1 MKCIKEAAAKTYGR
15 DTKTAKTVAE
25 IINNVIANGDAE
37 IYTLS
42 KKFDGL
48 DLEYIRVPKET
59 VKAAYDQV
67 DQATIEAMKAA
78 ADQIRFYAEK
88 QLACMKELDTE
99 TPVPGVRLGHRLVP
113 VDSVGCYVPG
123 GRYPLPSTALMLAIP
138 AKVAGVK
145 RIAACSPASKVS
157 GTIHPA
163 VLAAMD
169 IAGVDEIYCVG
180 GAQAIAAFTYG
191 TESIR
196 KVDMICGPGNRF
208 VTEAKRQV
216 IGEVGI
222 DSLAGPSE
230 VLIVADESANP
241 DFTAIDILAQSEHD
255 PNARATLVTTSPDL
269 AEKTLKRVTEIA
281 AELPTGE
288 LALKSWE
295 DNGMLYLADSM
306 DEAIDLANEMAPEHL
321 EVQVKPE
328 IEQEVSDRLL
338 HYGSLFVGHY
348 TPVTFGDYCSG
359 TNHTLPTMRTARY
372 SNGVWV
378 GTFIKTSFV
387 QHITE
392 EGCRNL
398 ASTAVH
404 MAGTEGL
411 MAHRKSI
418 TIRMEAMDQKKK

>member
-1 MKCIKEAAAKTYGR
+1 MKCIKEAAAKNYGK
-15 DTKTAKTVAE
+15 DAATTKIVAD
-25 IINNVIANGDAE
+25 IIENVIQNGDAE
-37 IYTLS
+37 IHTLS
-42 KKFDGL
+42 RKFDGL
-48 DLEYIRVPKET
+48 DLEYIRVPEET
-59 VKAAYDQV
+59 VKAAYDLV
-67 DQATIEAMKAA
+67 APEVVEAMKAA
-78 ADQIRFYAEK
+78 AAQIRFYAEK
-88 QLACMKELDTE
+88 QLETMKNLDTD
-99 TPVPGVRLGHRLVP
+99 TPIPGVRLSHRLVP

-138 AKVAGVK
+138 ARVAGVK
-145 RIAACSPASKVS
+145 RIAACSPASKVT

-163 VLAAMD
+163 VLVAMD
-169 IAGVDEIYCVG
+169 LADVDEIYCVG

-191 TESIR
+191 TETIK

-216 IGEVGI
+216 LGEVGI

-230 VLIVADESANP
+230 VLIIADESANP

-255 PNARATLVTTSPDL
+255 PNARATLVTTSMEL
-269 AEKTLKRVTEIA
+269 AEKTLKRVNEIA
-281 AELPTGE
+281 AELPTGD

-295 DNGMLYLADSM
+295 DNGMLFIADDM
-306 DEAIDLANEMAPEHL
+306 EEAIALANEMAPEHL

-328 IEQEVSDRLL
+328 IEETVSNALL

-392 EGCRNL
+392 EGCRNM
-398 ASTAVH
+398 AKTAVCL
-404 MAGTEGL
+404 ADTEGL
-411 MAHRKSI
+411 MAHKKSI
-418 TIRMEAMDQKKK
+418 TIRVDAMKK

>member
-1 MKCIKEAAAKTYGR
+1 MKCIKEATAKTYGK
-15 DTKTAKTVAE
+15 DLATINAVAE
-25 IINNVIANGDAE
+25 IIENVRTHGDAE
-37 IYTLS
+37 IYALS
-42 KKFDGL
+42 KKFDNLEL
-48 DLEYIRVPKET
+48 DAIRVSPET
-59 VKAAYDQV
+59 VQAAYEQTNSE
-67 DQATIEAMKAA
+67 TIEALKAA
-78 ADQIRFYAEK
+78 AEQIRFYAQK
-88 QLACMKELDTE
+88 QLSCLKELDIDS
-99 TPVPGVRLGHRLVP
+99 PVPGVRLGHRLVP

-163 VLAAMD
+163 VLVAMD

-180 GAQAIAAFTYG
+180 GAQAVAAFTYG
-191 TESIR
+191 TESIQ
-196 KVDMICGPGNRF
+196 KVDLICGPGNRF

-230 VLIVADESANP
+230 VLILADESANP

-255 PNARATLVTTSPDL
+255 PNARATLVTTSKEL
-269 AEKTLKRVTEIA
+269 AEKTLQRVTEIA
-281 AELPTGE
+281 AELPTGD
-288 LALKSWE
+288 LALQSWK
-295 DNGMLYLADSM
+295 DNGMLFLADSM
-306 DEAIDLANEMAPEHL
+306 EEAIQLANEMAPEHL

-328 IEQEVSDRLL
+328 IEEEVSKQLL

-372 SNGVWV
+372 SNGVWA

-387 QHITE
+387 QHITK
-392 EGCRNL
+392 EGCQNL
-398 ASTAVH
+398 ASTAISL
-404 MAGTEGL
+404 AGTEGL
-411 MAHRKSI
+411 MAHQKSI
-418 TIRMEAMDQKKK
+418 TIRMDAMKSE

>member
-1 MKCIKEAAAKTYGR
+1 MKCIKEAAAKSYGR
-15 DTKTAKTVAE
+15 DAATTKTVAD
-25 IINNVIANGDAE
+25 IIEQVIAHGDEE
-37 IYTLS
+37 IYKLS
-42 KKFDGL
+42 RQFDHLEL
-48 DLEYIRVPKET
+48 DSIRVSSDMIKVAYQQVKPET
-59 VKAAYDQV
+59 V
-67 DQATIEAMKAA
+67 EAMKAA
-78 ADQIRFYAEK
+78 AAQIRFYAEK
-88 QLACMKELDTE
+88 QLASMSELDTE
-99 TPVPGVRLGHRLVP
+99 TPIPGVRLGHRLVP

-163 VLAAMD
+163 TLVAMD

-180 GAQAIAAFTYG
+180 GAQAVAALTYG

-216 IGEVGI
+216 MGEVGI

-255 PNARATLVTTSPDL
+255 PNARAILVTTSKEL
-269 AEKTLKRVTEIA
+269 ADQTLIRVQEIA
-281 AELPTGE
+281 KELPTGE
-288 LALKSWE
+288 LAWKSWE
-295 DNGMLYLADSM
+295 DNGLLYLADTM
-306 DEAIDLANEMAPEHL
+306 EEAIALANEVAPEHL

-328 IEQEVSDRLL
+328 IENQVSESLR

-392 EGCRNL
+392 EGCKNL
-398 ASTAVH
+398 ADTAVCL
-404 MAGTEGL
+404 AETEGL

-418 TIRMEAMDQKKK
+418 TIRMDAMKKNG

>member
-1 MKCIKEAAAKTYGR
+1 MKCIKEATAKTYGK
-15 DTKTAKTVAE
+15 DLATINAVAE
-25 IINNVIANGDAE
+25 IIENVRTNGDAE
-37 IYTLS
+37 IYALS
-42 KKFDGL
+42 KKFDNLEL
-48 DLEYIRVPKET
+48 DAIRVSPET
-59 VKAAYDQV
+59 VQAAYEQTSSE
-67 DQATIEAMKAA
+67 TIEALKAA
-78 ADQIRFYAEK
+78 AEQIRFYAQK
-88 QLACMKELDTE
+88 QLSCLKELNIDS
-99 TPVPGVRLGHRLVP
+99 PVPGVRLGHRLVP

-163 VLAAMD
+163 VLVAMD

-180 GAQAIAAFTYG
+180 GAQAVAAFTYG
-191 TESIR
+191 TESIQ
-196 KVDMICGPGNRF
+196 KVDLICGPGNRF

-230 VLIVADESANP
+230 VLIVADDSANP

-255 PNARATLVTTSPDL
+255 PNARATLITTSKEL
-269 AEKTLKRVTEIA
+269 AEKTLQRVTEIA
-281 AELPTGE
+281 TELPTGE
-288 LALKSWE
+288 LALQSWK
-295 DNGMLYLADSM
+295 DNGMLFLADSM
-306 DEAIDLANEMAPEHL
+306 DEAIRLANEMAPEHL
-321 EVQVKPE
+321 EVQVRPE
-328 IEQEVSDRLL
+328 IEEEISKQLL

-372 SNGVWV
+372 SNGVWA

-387 QHITE
+387 QHITK
-392 EGCRNL
+392 EGCQNL
-398 ASTAVH
+398 ASTAISL
-404 MAGTEGL
+404 AGIEGL
-411 MAHRKSI
+411 MAHQKSI
-418 TIRMEAMDQKKK
+418 TIRMDAMKSE

>member
-1 MKCIKEAAAKTYGR
+1 MKCIKEAAAKTYGT
-15 DTKTAKTVAE
+15 DAATTKTVAD
-25 IINNVIANGDAE
+25 IIENVKAHGDAE

-48 DLEYIRVPKET
+48 DLEYIRVPHEVVT
-59 VKAAYDQV
+59 AAYDQV
-67 DQATIEAMKAA
+67 EAETVEALRAA
-78 ADQIRFYAEK
+78 AAQIRFYAEK
-88 QLACMKELDTE
+88 QLSCMTGLDTV
-99 TPVPGVRLGHRLVP
+99 TPIPGVRLGHRLVP

-145 RIAACSPASKVS
+145 RIAACSPPSKVS

-163 VLAAMD
+163 VLVAMD

-180 GAQAIAAFTYG
+180 GAQAVAAFTYG

-196 KVDMICGPGNRF
+196 KVDLICGPGNRF

-255 PNARATLVTTSPDL
+255 PNARATLVTTSMEL
-269 AEKTLKRVTEIA
+269 ADKTLKRVNEIA
-281 AELPTGE
+281 AELPTGD
-288 LALKSWE
+288 LALKSWK
-295 DNGMLYLADSM
+295 DNGMLFVADSM
-306 DEAIDLANEMAPEHL
+306 DEAIALANEMAPEHL

-328 IEQEVSDRLL
+328 IEQEVSDRLQ

-378 GTFIKTSFV
+378 GTFIKTSFI

-392 EGCRNL
+392 EGCKNL
-398 ASTAVH
+398 ASTAIRL
-404 MAGTEGL
+404 AETEGL

-418 TIRMEAMDQKKK
+418 SIRMDAIK